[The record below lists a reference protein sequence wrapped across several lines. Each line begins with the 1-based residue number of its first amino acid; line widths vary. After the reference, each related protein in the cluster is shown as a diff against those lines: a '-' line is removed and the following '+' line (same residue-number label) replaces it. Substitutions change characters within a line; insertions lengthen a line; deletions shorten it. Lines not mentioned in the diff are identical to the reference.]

1 MANTIKIKNS
11 GTSSSVPASLEHGEL
26 AINYTDGKIF
36 YKNNANTIVEFLN
49 SRDLNSIY
57 DVVITDPQEF
67 QTLEYNG
74 TNWVNSYASNVTF
87 ARNDETT
94 TITTGT
100 VVYISG
106 STGDHAKVKRADND
120 SDVTSA
126 TILGVMGA
134 DTAASQNGPIIT
146 LGYVDG
152 LDLSVGYTAGDII
165 WLGENGG
172 FTTTKPVAPEHL
184 VFIGVVVRATNN
196 GIIFVAPQ
204 NGYELDELHNVLI
217 SNTLA
222 SGDFLKYNGTVWV
235 NDPINLGT
243 DTVGNYMT
251 DVSAGTGIS
260 ISHTPSEGSTATIT
274 NSGVTSITGT
284 ANQITASGSTGSIT
298 LSMPSSIVISN
309 NITANE
315 NLISN
320 YSVGD
325 EGGEIKLAKPQSNTT
340 LAGQVSIDIYQNR
353 LRFFE
358 NGGSARGAYI
368 DLTSCT
374 AGADTNILGD
384 AVINSQTASYS
395 LALSDKGRM
404 IEMNVGSANNLTVP
418 ADNTVNFPVGTSID
432 ILQVGAGQTTIVASS
447 GVTINRS
454 TGLKLRTQWSAA
466 TLIKRAANTW
476 VAIGDLSA

>member
-11 GTSSSVPASLEHGEL
+11 GTSANVPASLEHGEL
-26 AINYTDGKIF
+26 AINYTDGKIY

-57 DVVITDPQEF
+57 DVVITDPAEF

-87 ARNDETT
+87 VRNDEVT

-100 VVYISG
+100 VVYVSG

-120 SDVTSA
+120 SDTTSA
-126 TILGVMGA
+126 TILGVAGENIS
-134 DTAASQNGPIIT
+134 ASENGPVIT

-152 LDLSVGYTAGDII
+152 LDLSVGYTAGDIL

-184 VFIGVVVRATNN
+184 VFIGIVVRATSN

-222 SGDFLKYNGTVWV
+222 SGDFLKYNGTIWV

-243 DTVGNYMT
+243 DTVGNY
-251 DVSAGTGIS
+251 VSSLVAGTGVS
-260 ISHTPSEGSTATIT
+260 LANNSGEGSTPTVSIGQTVAT
-274 NSGVTSITGT
+274 NSDVAFNSVTAGGVEVGLFTSMITTTSGDLT
-284 ANQITASGSTGSIT
+284 ISPASLKVNIGNNLNVTGNVTVSGS
-298 LSMPSSIVISN
+298 VIDH
-309 NITANE
+309 
-315 NLISN
+315 
-320 YSVGD
+320 V
-325 EGGEIKLAKPQSNTT
+325 
-340 LAGQVSIDIYQNR
+340 V
-353 LRFFE
+353 
-358 NGGSARGAYI
+358 
-368 DLTSCT
+368 
-374 AGADTNILGD
+374 TNQ
-384 AVINSQTASYS
+384 QTASYT
-395 LALSDKGRM
+395 LVLTDDGKM
-404 IEMNVGSANNLTVP
+404 VEMNVGSANNLTVP
-418 ADNTVNFPVGTSID
+418 ADNSVNFPIGTSID

-454 TGLKLRTQWSAA
+454 TGLKLRAQWSAA

-476 VAIGDLSA
+476 VAVGDLSA